1 MKFLLFHGKFCY
13 NSTSGEQN
21 MKRSEVQREKL
32 SPMMQQYMEI
42 KDKYEDSIIFFR
54 LGDFYEMFFEDA
66 ITASRIL
73 ELTLTGK
80 QAGLDERVPMCGI
93 PHHAYA
99 GYVDELIEK
108 GYKVAI
114 CEQLEDPK
122 ETKGMVKR
130 DVIQV
135 VTKGTR
141 IDENMDSK
149 SNNYIA
155 NIYNFDYCYGIS
167 FADISTGEVYA
178 MLIEGEKDKVI
189 KEVAKHGFKEV
200 IVNDSINREII
211 EILRTNYN
219 VLVTITKDELQDK
232 NYEYIYKDIEDIR
245 IISTV
250 KHLLYYVID
259 TKKGDLHHLQKCC
272 VIKNSEY
279 LEFDN
284 NTKRNLELVETLRNR
299 ERQYSLLWLL
309 DKNKTAMGSRYLKY
323 NIENPLTNK
332 EAIERRYNLVEKLST
347 EFILR
352 DDLVHELGNV
362 YDLERLAGRITY
374 GNLNAKDLLQ
384 LKNSLKS
391 LPNIKRILE
400 TIGYDKKIETLE
412 ELYELLE
419 RTILEDAPFT
429 LHEGHLIKPG
439 YNEELDEL
447 KKIRSGSKDFILE
460 LEQSEKERT
469 GIKNLKVG
477 FNKVFG
483 YYIEVS
489 KGQTHL
495 VKEEFGYDRKQTLAN
510 CERFTTPLLKE
521 KENIILGAEEKII
534 SLEYKLFMDIR
545 EVVKRY
551 ISKLQK
557 IAKIISEVD
566 MLQSFSVVSDAY
578 KFVRPTLTEDKIVK
592 MIECRH
598 PVVEQVMKDKYIPND
613 IIMDKTTDILLITGP
628 NMAGKSTYMRQCAI
642 TVIMA
647 QIGCFVPCKSCTI
660 PIFDKIFTRIGASDD
675 LVSGESTFMVEMN
688 EANTAISEATEN
700 SLILF
705 DELGRGTATYD
716 GMSLAQAIL
725 EYIHDKIKAK
735 TMFSTHYH
743 ELTALEKDLKHLKN
757 VHVSAI
763 EKDGQITFL
772 HKVKVG
778 AVDKS
783 YGIHVASL
791 AHLPESL
798 IKRADEIL
806 NIYEKKNIKKETFT
820 QTSLFELTE
829 SEIEEKPNPIEE
841 KIKEINPLEMTP
853 MEALN
858 YLYELKKEVKRKD

>member
-1 MKFLLFHGKFCY
+1 MLLVVKK
-13 NSTSGEQN
+13 

-42 KDKYEDSIIFFR
+42 KDKYEDCIIFFR

-66 ITASRIL
+66 IIASRVL

-80 QAGLDERVPMCGI
+80 QAGLEERVPMCGV

-122 ETKGMVKR
+122 LTKGMVKR

-141 IDENMDSK
+141 IDENIDSK

-155 NIYNFDYCYGIS
+155 NIYSFDYCYGIS

-178 MLIEGEKDKVI
+178 TLVEGEKDKVI
-189 KEVAKHGFKEV
+189 KEIAKHGFKEV
-200 IVNDSINREII
+200 IVNDNTDREII
-211 EILRTNYN
+211 EVLRSNYN
-219 VLVTITKDELQDK
+219 ILVTITKEESEDR
-232 NYEYIYKDIEDIR
+232 NYEYIYEDIEDIR
-245 IISTV
+245 YISTL
-250 KHLLYYVID
+250 KHLLYYILD
-259 TKKGDLHHLQKCC
+259 TKKGDLHHLQRCKI
-272 VIKNSEY
+272 IKNSEY

-284 NTKRNLELVETLRNR
+284 NTKRNLELTETLRNR

-323 NIENPLTNK
+323 NIENPLTSK
-332 EAIERRYNLVEKLST
+332 QAIERRYDMVEKLST

-352 DDLVHELGNV
+352 DDLTKELSNV
-362 YDLERLAGRITY
+362 YDLERLAGRISY

-384 LKNSLKS
+384 LKSSLHSFPK
-391 LPNIKRILE
+391 IKEILE
-400 TIGYDKKIETLE
+400 ELKYDKKLETMD
-412 ELYELLE
+412 ELYQLLDK
-419 RTILEDAPFT
+419 TILEDAPFT

-439 YNEELDEL
+439 YNNELDEL
-447 KKIRSGSKDFILE
+447 KKISSGSKDFILE
-460 LEQSEKERT
+460 LEQKEKERT

-489 KGQTHL
+489 KGQKHL
-495 VKEEFGYDRKQTLAN
+495 IKEEFGYDRKQTLAN
-510 CERFTTPLLKE
+510 CERYTTPLLKE

-534 SLEYKLFMDIR
+534 NLEYKLFMDIR

-551 ISKLQK
+551 IGKLQK
-557 IAKIISEVD
+557 AAKIISEID
-566 MLQSFSVVSDAY
+566 MLQAFSIVSDQY
-578 KFVRPTLTEDKIVK
+578 KYVRPTLTEDKMIK
-592 MIECRH
+592 MIDCRH

-647 QIGCFVPCKSCTI
+647 QMGCFVPCKSCII

-675 LVSGESTFMVEMN
+675 LVSGESTFMVEMK
-688 EANTAISEATEN
+688 EANNAISEATEN

-725 EYIHDKIKAK
+725 EYIHDKIKAR

-743 ELTALEKDLKHLKN
+743 ELTSLEKDLKHLKN

-763 EKDGQITFL
+763 EKEGQITFL
-772 HKVKVG
+772 HKVKNG

-829 SEIEEKPNPIEE
+829 SEIEPKKNEIEE
-841 KIKEINPLEMTP
+841 KIKSINPLEMTP

-858 YLYELKKEVKRKD
+858 YLYELKKEANRKE

>member
-1 MKFLLFHGKFCY
+1 MVLVVKK
-13 NSTSGEQN
+13 

-42 KDKYEDSIIFFR
+42 KDKYEDCIIFFR
-54 LGDFYEMFFEDA
+54 LGDFYEMFFDDA
-66 ITASRIL
+66 ILASRVL

-80 QAGLDERVPMCGI
+80 QAGLEERVPMCGI

-99 GYVDELIEK
+99 AYVDELIEK

-122 ETKGMVKR
+122 LTKGMVKR

-141 IDENMDSK
+141 IDENIDSK

-155 NIYNFDYCYGIS
+155 NIYSFDYCYGIS

-178 MLIEGEKDKVI
+178 MLVEGEKEKVI
-189 KEVAKHGFKEV
+189 KEIAKHGFKEV
-200 IVNDSINREII
+200 IVNDNTDREII
-211 EILRTNYN
+211 EILRSNYN
-219 VLVTITKDELQDK
+219 ILVTITKEESEDK

-245 IISTV
+245 FVSTL
-250 KHLLYYVID
+250 KHLLYYILD
-259 TKKGDLHHLQKCC
+259 TKKGDLHHLQKCRI
-272 VIKNSEY
+272 IKNSEY

-284 NTKRNLELVETLRNR
+284 NTKRNLELTETLRNR

-332 EAIERRYNLVEKLST
+332 EAIERRYNMVEKLST

-352 DDLVHELGNV
+352 DDLTKELSNV
-362 YDLERLAGRITY
+362 YDLERLAGRVSY

-391 LPNIKRILE
+391 FPRIKEILE
-400 TIGYDKKIETLE
+400 QLNFDKKLETLD
-412 ELYELLE
+412 ELYELLDK
-419 RTILEDAPFT
+419 TILEDAPFT
-429 LHEGHLIKPG
+429 LHEGHLIKEG

-447 KKIRSGSKDFILE
+447 KRVSSGSKDFILE
-460 LEQSEKERT
+460 LEQKERERT

-489 KGQTHL
+489 KGQKHL
-495 VKEEFGYDRKQTLAN
+495 IKDEFGYDRKQTLAN
-510 CERFTTPLLKE
+510 CERYTTPLLKE

-534 SLEYKLFMDIR
+534 NLEYKIFMDIR

-551 ISKLQK
+551 IGKLQK
-557 IAKIISEVD
+557 ASKVISEID
-566 MLQSFSVVSDAY
+566 MLQSFSIVSDQY
-578 KFVRPTLTEDKIVK
+578 KYVRPTLTNEK
-592 MIECRH
+592 MIKMIDCRH

-647 QIGCFVPCKSCTI
+647 QMGCFVPCKSCTM

-675 LVSGESTFMVEMN
+675 LVSGESTFMVEMK
-688 EANTAISEATEN
+688 EANTAISDATEN

-743 ELTALEKDLKHLKN
+743 ELTSLEKDLKHLKN

-763 EKDGQITFL
+763 EKEGQITFL
-772 HKVKVG
+772 HKVKNG

-806 NIYEKKNIKKETFT
+806 NIYEKKSIKKETFT

-829 SEIEEKPNPIEE
+829 SEAEPKKNVIEE
-841 KIKEINPLEMTP
+841 KIKAINPLEMTP

-858 YLYELKKEVKRKD
+858 YLYELKKEINRKE

>member
-1 MKFLLFHGKFCY
+1 
-13 NSTSGEQN
+13 
-21 MKRSEVQREKL
+21 MKRSEVDRNKL

-42 KDKYEDSIIFFR
+42 KDKYEDCIIFFR
-54 LGDFYEMFFEDA
+54 LGDFYEMFFDDA
-66 ITASRIL
+66 VIASRVL

-80 QAGLDERVPMCGI
+80 QAGLEERVPMCGV

-99 GYVDELIEK
+99 SYVDTLIDK

-122 ETKGMVKR
+122 LTKGMVKR

-141 IDENMDSK
+141 IDENIDSK

-155 NIYNFDYCYGIS
+155 NIYSFDYCFGIS
-167 FADISTGEVYA
+167 FADISTGEIYA
-178 MLIEGEKDKVI
+178 MLVEGEKDKVI
-189 KEVAKHGFKEV
+189 KEIAKHNFKEV
-200 IVNDSINREII
+200 IVNDETDREII

-219 VLVTITKDELQDK
+219 VLVTITKESLEDK
-232 NYEYIYKDIEDIR
+232 NYEYIYKEIEDIR
-245 IISTV
+245 IIETL
-250 KHLLYYVID
+250 KHLLFYILD
-259 TKKGDLHHLQKCC
+259 TKKGDLHHLQKCRI
-272 VIKNSEY
+272 IKSSEY

-284 NTKRNLELVETLRNR
+284 NTKRNLELTETLRNR
-299 ERQYSLLWLL
+299 EREYSLLWLL
-309 DKNKTAMGSRYLKY
+309 DKNKTALGSRYLKH
-323 NIENPLTNK
+323 NIENPLRDKK
-332 EAIERRYNLVEKLST
+332 EIERRYDMVEKLST

-352 DDLVHELGNV
+352 DDLIKELGNV
-362 YDLERLAGRITY
+362 YDLERLAGRISY

-384 LKNSLKS
+384 LKTSLKS
-391 LPNIKRILE
+391 LPNIKDILKQ
-400 TIGYDKKIETLE
+400 IKFDKKLETLE
-412 ELYELLE
+412 ELYELLDK
-419 RTILEDAPFT
+419 TILEDAPFT

-447 KKIRSGSKDFILE
+447 KKISSGSKDFILE
-460 LEQSEKERT
+460 LEQKEKERT
-469 GIKNLKVG
+469 SIKNLKVG

-495 VKEEFGYDRKQTLAN
+495 IKDEFGYDRKQTLAN

-534 SLEYKLFMDIR
+534 NLEYKLFMDIR

-551 ISKLQK
+551 TSKLQR
-557 IAKIISEVD
+557 IAKIIGEVD
-566 MLQSFSVVSDAY
+566 MLQSFSIVSDQY
-578 KFVRPTLTEDKIVK
+578 KYVRPNLTDEKTIK
-592 MIECRH
+592 MIDCRH

-613 IIMDKTTDILLITGP
+613 IIMDRTTDILLITGP

-647 QIGCFVPCKSCTI
+647 QMGCFVPCKSCTM

-675 LVSGESTFMVEMN
+675 LVSGESTFMVEMK
-688 EANTAISEATEN
+688 EANNAISEATEN

-743 ELTALEKDLKHLKN
+743 ELTSLEKDLKHLKN

-763 EKDGQITFL
+763 EKDGKVTFL
-772 HKVKVG
+772 HKVKNG

-806 NIYEKKNIKKETFT
+806 NIYEHKNIKKETFT

-829 SEIEEKPNPIEE
+829 SEIEPKKNEIEE

-858 YLYELKKEVKRKD
+858 FLYELKKEASRKE

>member
-1 MKFLLFHGKFCY
+1 
-13 NSTSGEQN
+13 
-21 MKRSEVQREKL
+21 MKRSEVDRSKL

-42 KDKYEDSIIFFR
+42 KDQYEDCIIFFR
-54 LGDFYEMFFEDA
+54 LGDFYEMFFDDA
-66 ITASRIL
+66 ILTSRIL

-80 QAGLDERVPMCGI
+80 QAGLEERVPMCGI
-93 PHHAYA
+93 PHHAYIS
-99 GYVDELIEK
+99 YVDQLVDQ

-114 CEQLEDPK
+114 VEQLEDPK

-135 VTKGTR
+135 VTKGTK
-141 IDENMDSK
+141 IDSNIDAK

-155 NIYNFDYCYGIS
+155 NVYAFPYCYGIS
-167 FADISTGEVYA
+167 YADISTGEVYA
-178 MLIEGEKDKVI
+178 FLVEGEDSKVI
-189 KEVAKHGFKEV
+189 HEITKMGFREV
-200 IVNDSINREII
+200 IVNDSINRELVDT
-211 EILRTNYN
+211 LRSNYD
-219 VLVTITKDELQDK
+219 VLVTILKDGED
-232 NYEYIYKDIEDIR
+232 NEEYSYIYADIEDIR
-245 IISTV
+245 IVQTL
-250 KHLLYYVID
+250 KHLLYYIID
-259 TKKGDLHHLQKCC
+259 TKKGDLHHLQPCQ
-272 VIKNSEY
+272 VIKSSMY
-279 LEFDN
+279 LEFDA
-284 NTKRNLELVETLRNR
+284 NTKKNLELVETIRNR

-309 DKNKTAMGSRYLKY
+309 DKCKTAMGSRMLK
-323 NIENPLTNK
+323 NTILNPLTNK
-332 EAIERRYNLVEKLST
+332 KEILRRYDMVSLLSC

-352 DDLVHELGNV
+352 DDLINALSNV
-362 YDLERLAGRITY
+362 YDLERLVGRITY

-384 LKNSLKS
+384 LKTSLGQ
-391 LPNIKRILE
+391 LPIISKILGE
-400 TIGYDKKIETLE
+400 LHYDSSIETFE
-412 ELYELLE
+412 ELYSLLD

-439 YNEELDEL
+439 YNSELDEL
-447 KKIRSGSKDFILE
+447 KKISSGSKDFILE
-460 LEQSEKERT
+460 MEQEEKKRT

-489 KGQTHL
+489 KGQCNL
-495 VKEEFGYDRKQTLAN
+495 VKDEFGYERKQTLAN
-510 CERFTTPLLKE
+510 CERFITPLLKE

-551 ISKLQK
+551 VGGLQK
-557 IAKIISEVD
+557 VAKIVSEVD
-566 MLQSFSVVSDAY
+566 MLQSFSIVSDTY
-578 KFVRPTLTEDKIVK
+578 KFTRPEITTERSLKL
-592 MIECRH
+592 IECRH
-598 PVVEQVMKDKYIPND
+598 PVVEQVMKTEYIPND
-613 IIMDKTTDILLITGP
+613 IIMDKTTNILLITGP

-647 QIGCFVPCKSCTI
+647 QMGCFVPCKSASL

-675 LVSGESTFMVEMN
+675 LVSGESTFMVEMK
-688 EANTAISEATEN
+688 EANYAISEATEN

-743 ELTALEKDLKHLKN
+743 ELTSLEKDLKHLKN
-757 VHVSAI
+757 VHVSAL
-763 EKDGQITFL
+763 EENGKVTFL
-772 HKVKVG
+772 HKVKPG

-791 AHLPESL
+791 AHLPNSL
-798 IKRADEIL
+798 IERADDIL
-806 NIYEKKNIKKETFT
+806 NVYEKKNIKKETFT
-820 QTSLFELTE
+820 QTSLFELADD
-829 SEIEEKPNPIEE
+829 EIVEKKNEVEEKV
-841 KIKEINPLEMTP
+841 KAINPLEMTP

-858 YLYELKKEVKRKD
+858 FLYDLKKDIQSNK

>member
-1 MKFLLFHGKFCY
+1 
-13 NSTSGEQN
+13 
-21 MKRSEVQREKL
+21 MKRSEVDRNKL

-42 KDKYEDSIIFFR
+42 KVKYEDSIICFR

-66 ITASRIL
+66 ILASRVL

-93 PHHAYA
+93 PHHAYVS
-99 GYVDELIEK
+99 YVDTLIDK

-130 DVIQV
+130 DVIQI

-141 IDENMDSK
+141 LDSNIDSK
-149 SNNYIA
+149 SNNFIA
-155 NIYNFDYCYGIS
+155 NIYDFSYCYGVS
-167 FADISTGEVYA
+167 YADISTGEVYA
-178 MLIEGEKDKVI
+178 ALIDGEKDKVI
-189 KEVAKHGFKEV
+189 KEINRNSFREV
-200 IVNDSINREII
+200 IVNDSIDREII
-211 EILRTNYN
+211 EELRSKYG
-219 VLVTITKDELQDK
+219 VLVTITKEELNDK
-232 NYEYIYKDIEDIR
+232 NYEYIYKDIEDVR
-245 IISTV
+245 LV
-250 KHLLYYVID
+250 KTLNHLLNYVIE
-259 TKKGDLHHLQKCC
+259 TKKGDLHHLQKCV
-272 VIKNSEY
+272 VIKSSEY
-279 LEFDN
+279 LEFDV
-284 NTKRNLELVETLRNR
+284 NTKKNLELVETIRNR

-309 DKNKTAMGSRYLKY
+309 DKNKTAMGSRFLKH
-323 NIENPLTNK
+323 NIENPLTNRK
-332 EAIERRYNLVEKLST
+332 LIERRYDFVAKLST

-352 DDLVHELGNV
+352 DDLIKALGEV
-362 YDLERLAGRITY
+362 YDLERIVGRITY

-384 LKNSLKS
+384 LKGSLKV
-391 LPNIKRILE
+391 LPDIKKILE
-400 TIGYDKKIETLE
+400 EINYDREIDTLDD
-412 ELYELLE
+412 LYQLLDK
-419 RTILEDAPFT
+419 TILEDAPFT
-429 LHEGHLIKPG
+429 LHEGHLIKNG
-439 YNEELDEL
+439 YNSELDEL
-447 KKIRSGSKDFILE
+447 KSLSSGSKDFILNIE
-460 LEQSEKERT
+460 REERERT

-489 KGQTHL
+489 KGQCHL
-495 VKEEFGYDRKQTLAN
+495 IKDEYGYDRKQTLAN
-510 CERFTTPLLKE
+510 CERFITPLLKE

-551 ISKLQK
+551 TSKLQEISK
-557 IAKIISEVD
+557 VISEVD
-566 MLQSFSVVSDAY
+566 MLQAFSICCDTY
-578 KFVRPTLTEDKIVK
+578 KFVRPQFTDERVIK

-675 LVSGESTFMVEMN
+675 LVSGESTFMVEMR
-688 EANTAISEATEN
+688 EANYAISEATKN

-735 TMFSTHYH
+735 TLFSTHYH
-743 ELTALEKDLKHLKN
+743 ELTSLEKDLKRLKN
-757 VHVSAI
+757 VHVSAV
-763 EKDGQITFL
+763 EENGSITFL
-772 HKVKVG
+772 HKVKNG

-791 AHLPESL
+791 AKLPKSL
-798 IKRADEIL
+798 IDRADEIL
-806 NIYEKKNIKKETFT
+806 SVYESKSTKKDKYT
-820 QTSLFELTE
+820 QTSLFELADTE
-829 SEIEEKPNPIEE
+829 VREKPNPIIE
-841 KIKEINPLEMTP
+841 KIKNVNPLEMTP
-853 MEALN
+853 MEALSL
-858 YLYELKKEVKRKD
+858 LYDLNKEIKEKK

>member
-1 MKFLLFHGKFCY
+1 
-13 NSTSGEQN
+13 
-21 MKRSEVQREKL
+21 MKRSEVDRTKL

-42 KDKYEDSIIFFR
+42 KDNYEDSIIFFR
-54 LGDFYEMFFEDA
+54 LGDFYEMFFDDA
-66 ITASRIL
+66 ITAAHVL

-80 QAGLDERVPMCGI
+80 QAGLSERVPMCGI
-93 PHHAYA
+93 PHHAYSS
-99 GYVDELIEK
+99 YVDTLIEK

-130 DVIQV
+130 DVVQV
-135 VTKGTR
+135 ITKGTR
-141 IDENMDSK
+141 IDANIDSK
-149 SNNYIA
+149 NNNYIA
-155 NIYNFDYCYGIS
+155 NIYDFSYCYGIS
-167 FADISTGEVYA
+167 FIDISTGETYVT
-178 MLIEGEKDKVI
+178 LIEGEIDRAI
-189 KEVAKHGFKEV
+189 KEITRYGFKEV
-200 IVNDSINREII
+200 IVNDTIDREIV
-211 EILRTNYN
+211 ERLRTNHEI
-219 VLVTITKDELQDK
+219 LVTITKNELEDT
-232 NYEYIYKDIEDIR
+232 NYEYIYKDLEDVR
-245 IISTV
+245 LVKTL
-250 KHLLYYVID
+250 KHLLFYIID
-259 TKKGDLHHLQKCC
+259 AKKGDMHHLQRAIT
-272 VIKNSEY
+272 IKSSEY
-279 LEFDN
+279 LEFDV
-284 NTKRNLELVETLRNR
+284 NTKKNLELVETLRNR
-299 ERQYSLLWLL
+299 ERQFSLLWLL
-309 DKNKTAMGSRYLKY
+309 DKNKTAMGSRYLKH

-332 EAIERRYNLVEKLST
+332 DEIERRYDLISKLST

-352 DDLVHELGNV
+352 DDLIKELSEV
-362 YDLERLAGRITY
+362 YDLERLCGRITY

-384 LKNSLKS
+384 LKHSLKS
-391 LPNIKRILE
+391 LPRIKEILKE
-400 TIGYDKKIETLE
+400 LKYDRKIETFE
-412 ELYELLE
+412 DLYSLLD
-419 RTILEDAPFT
+419 RTINEDAPFT
-429 LHEGHLIKPG
+429 LKEGRLIKPG
-439 YNEELDEL
+439 YNKELDEL
-447 KKIRSGSKDFILE
+447 KEISSGSKDFILE
-460 LEQSEKERT
+460 LEQQERERT
-469 GIKNLKVG
+469 GIKTLKVG

-489 KGQTHL
+489 KGQCSQI
-495 VKEEFGYDRKQTLAN
+495 KDEFGYDRKQTLAN

-534 SLEYKLFMDIR
+534 NLEYKLFMDIR

-551 ISKLQK
+551 IQPLQK
-557 IAKIISEVD
+557 LAKIISEVD
-566 MLQSFSVVSDAY
+566 MIQSFSIVSDTY
-578 KFVRPTLTEDKIVK
+578 KFTRPVLTDEKVIK

-647 QIGCFVPCKSCTI
+647 QIGCFVPCKSCTM

-675 LVSGESTFMVEMN
+675 LVSGESTFMVEMK
-688 EANTAISEATEN
+688 EANYAISEATEN

-743 ELTALEKDLKHLKN
+743 ELTVLEKDLKHLKN

-763 EKDGQITFL
+763 EENGKVTFL

-791 AHLPESL
+791 AKLPQSL
-798 IKRADEIL
+798 IERANDVL
-806 NIYEKKNIKKETFT
+806 SVYEKKNIKKETFT

-829 SEIEEKPNPIEE
+829 SEAEPKVNETEE
-841 KIKEINPLEMTP
+841 KIKNINPLEMTP
-853 MEALN
+853 MEALSF
-858 YLYELKKEVKRKD
+858 LYELNKEVKDKK

>member
-1 MKFLLFHGKFCY
+1 
-13 NSTSGEQN
+13 
-21 MKRSEVQREKL
+21 MKRSEVDRTKL

-42 KDKYEDSIIFFR
+42 KDNYEDSIIFFR
-54 LGDFYEMFFEDA
+54 LGDFYEMFFDDA
-66 ITASRIL
+66 ITAAHVL

-80 QAGLDERVPMCGI
+80 QAGLSERVPMCGI
-93 PHHAYA
+93 PHHAYSS
-99 GYVDELIEK
+99 YVDTLIEK

-130 DVIQV
+130 DVVQV
-135 VTKGTR
+135 ITKGTR
-141 IDENMDSK
+141 IDANIDSK
-149 SNNYIA
+149 NNNYIA
-155 NIYNFDYCYGIS
+155 NIYDFSYCYGIS
-167 FADISTGEVYA
+167 FIDISTGETYVT
-178 MLIEGEKDKVI
+178 LIEGEIDRAI
-189 KEVAKHGFKEV
+189 KEITRYGFKEV
-200 IVNDSINREII
+200 IVNDTIDREIV
-211 EILRTNYN
+211 ERLRTNHEI
-219 VLVTITKDELQDK
+219 LVTITKNELEDT
-232 NYEYIYKDIEDIR
+232 NYEYIYKDLEDVR
-245 IISTV
+245 LVKTL
-250 KHLLYYVID
+250 KHLLFYIID
-259 TKKGDLHHLQKCC
+259 AKKGDMHHLQRAIT
-272 VIKNSEY
+272 IKSSEY
-279 LEFDN
+279 LEFDV
-284 NTKRNLELVETLRNR
+284 NTKKNLELVETLRNR
-299 ERQYSLLWLL
+299 ERQFSLLWLL
-309 DKNKTAMGSRYLKY
+309 DKNKTAMGSRYLKH

-332 EAIERRYNLVEKLST
+332 DEIERRYDLISKLST

-352 DDLVHELGNV
+352 DDLIKELSEV
-362 YDLERLAGRITY
+362 YDLERLCGRITY

-384 LKNSLKS
+384 LKHSLKS
-391 LPNIKRILE
+391 LPRIKEILKE
-400 TIGYDKKIETLE
+400 LKYDRKIETFE
-412 ELYELLE
+412 DLYSLLD
-419 RTILEDAPFT
+419 RTINEDAPFT
-429 LHEGHLIKPG
+429 LKEGRLIKPG
-439 YNEELDEL
+439 YNKELDEL
-447 KKIRSGSKDFILE
+447 KEISSGSKDFILE
-460 LEQSEKERT
+460 LEQQERERT
-469 GIKNLKVG
+469 GIKTLKVG

-489 KGQTHL
+489 KGQCSQI
-495 VKEEFGYDRKQTLAN
+495 KDEFGYDRKQTLAN

-534 SLEYKLFMDIR
+534 NLEYKLFMDIR

-551 ISKLQK
+551 IQPLQK
-557 IAKIISEVD
+557 LAKIISEVD
-566 MLQSFSVVSDAY
+566 MIQSFSIVSDTY
-578 KFVRPTLTEDKIVK
+578 KFTRPVLTDEKVIK

-647 QIGCFVPCKSCTI
+647 QIGCFVPCKSCTK

-675 LVSGESTFMVEMN
+675 LVSGESTFMVEMK
-688 EANTAISEATEN
+688 EANYAISEATEN

-743 ELTALEKDLKHLKN
+743 ELTVLEKDLKHLKN

-763 EKDGQITFL
+763 EENGKVTFL

-791 AHLPESL
+791 AKLPQSL
-798 IKRADEIL
+798 IERANDVL
-806 NIYEKKNIKKETFT
+806 SVYEKKNIKKETFT

-829 SEIEEKPNPIEE
+829 SEVEPKVNETEE
-841 KIKEINPLEMTP
+841 KIKNINPLEMTP
-853 MEALN
+853 MEALSF
-858 YLYELKKEVKRKD
+858 LYELNKEVKDKK

>member
-1 MKFLLFHGKFCY
+1 
-13 NSTSGEQN
+13 
-21 MKRSEVQREKL
+21 MKRSEVDRSKL
-32 SPMMQQYMEI
+32 SPMMQQYMDI
-42 KDKYEDSIIFFR
+42 KDQYEDTIIFFR
-54 LGDFYEMFFEDA
+54 LGDFYEMFFDDA
-66 ITASRIL
+66 ILASRIL

-80 QAGLDERVPMCGI
+80 QAGLEERVPMCGI
-93 PHHAYA
+93 PHHAYVS
-99 GYVDELIEK
+99 YVDELIDK

-135 VTKGTR
+135 ITKGTR
-141 IDENMDSK
+141 IDANMDSK

-155 NIYNFDYCYGIS
+155 NIFDYNYCYGIS
-167 FADISTGEVYA
+167 YADISTGEVYA
-178 MLIEGEKDKVI
+178 TLVEGNKEKVI
-189 KEVAKHGFKEV
+189 KEVVHNGFKEV
-200 IVNDSINREII
+200 IVNDTIDREIV
-211 EILRTNYN
+211 ENLRTNYD
-219 VLVTITKDELQDK
+219 VLVTIQKEQLEDSD
-232 NYEYIYKDIEDIR
+232 YEYIYKDIEDIR
-245 IISTV
+245 LTETI
-250 KHLLYYVID
+250 KHLLYYIIE
-259 TKKGDLHHLQKCC
+259 TKKGDLHHLQPCIVVK
-272 VIKNSEY
+272 SSMY
-279 LEFDN
+279 LEFDA
-284 NTKRNLELVETLRNR
+284 NTKKNLELVETIRNR

-309 DKNKTAMGSRYLKY
+309 DKCKTAMGSRYLK
-323 NIENPLTNK
+323 NSILNPLTDKK
-332 EAIERRYNLVEKLST
+332 EIERRYDLVSLLST

-352 DDLVHELGNV
+352 DDLIKSLDKV
-362 YDLERLAGRITY
+362 YDLERLVGRINY

-384 LKNSLKS
+384 LKSSLKE
-391 LPNIKRILE
+391 LPTIKNILTELK
-400 TIGYDKKIETLE
+400 YDKEIETFE
-412 ELYELLE
+412 EVYELLE
-419 RTILEDAPFT
+419 KTIQEDAPFT
-429 LHEGHLIKPG
+429 LHEGHLIKKG
-439 YNEELDEL
+439 YNKELDDLKEL
-447 KKIRSGSKDFILE
+447 SSGSKDFILE
-460 LEQSEKERT
+460 LEKKEKERT

-489 KGQTHL
+489 KGQIPL
-495 VKEEFGYDRKQTLAN
+495 VKEEYGYERKQTLAN
-510 CERFTTPLLKE
+510 CERFITKELKE

-545 EVVKRY
+545 EVIKRY
-551 ISKLQK
+551 VQNLQK
-557 IAKIISEVD
+557 VAKVVSEID
-566 MLQSFSVVSDAY
+566 MLQSFSIVSDLY
-578 KFVRPTLTEDKIVK
+578 KFTRPEITEEKTLKL
-592 MIECRH
+592 IECRH

-613 IIMDKTTDILLITGP
+613 IIMDKTTNILLITGP

-647 QIGCFVPCKSCTI
+647 QMGCFVPCKSATL

-675 LVSGESTFMVEMN
+675 LVSGESTFMVEMK

-743 ELTALEKDLKHLKN
+743 ELTILEKDLKNLKN

-763 EKDGQITFL
+763 EENGKVTFL
-772 HKVKVG
+772 HKVKPG
-778 AVDKS
+778 AIDKS

-791 AHLPESL
+791 AHLPKSL
-798 IKRADEIL
+798 IDRANDIL
-806 NIYEKKNIKKETFT
+806 DVYEKKNRKKETFT
-820 QTSLFELTE
+820 QTSLFELDETE
-829 SEIEEKPNPIEE
+829 IKEEKNETEE

-858 YLYELKKEVKRKD
+858 YLYELKKQINEKK